1 MVSVFVP
8 NLNLIFFICPIIRQL
23 ADVKKI
29 NCFRQL
35 ADQGQ
40 NN

>member
-1 MVSVFVP
+1 
-8 NLNLIFFICPIIRQL
+8 LILIFFICPIVRQL